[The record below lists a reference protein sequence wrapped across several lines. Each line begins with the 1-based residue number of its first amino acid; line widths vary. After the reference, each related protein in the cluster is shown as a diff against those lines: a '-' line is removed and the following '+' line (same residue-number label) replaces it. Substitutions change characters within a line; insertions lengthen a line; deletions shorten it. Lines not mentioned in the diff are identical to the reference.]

1 MGNVSE
7 LVKIFVTNTG
17 NGPDVFDVTYTGE
30 WVENN
35 TVSYAFEGFEVR
47 EISIP
52 VNSGLVA
59 PGSQSSVD
67 IIVNSTKENIVR
79 SVNKNISIEL
89 FTDQVYKLSFI
100 KNFIMYYL
108 SINNYINSW
117 LFGR

>member
-52 VNSGLVA
+52 VNSGLVPLA
-59 PGSQSSVD
+59 RKVQLRLLLIPQKVS
-67 IIVNSTKENIVR
+67 
-79 SVNKNISIEL
+79 
-89 FTDQVYKLSFI
+89 
-100 KNFIMYYL
+100 
-108 SINNYINSW
+108 
-117 LFGR
+117 